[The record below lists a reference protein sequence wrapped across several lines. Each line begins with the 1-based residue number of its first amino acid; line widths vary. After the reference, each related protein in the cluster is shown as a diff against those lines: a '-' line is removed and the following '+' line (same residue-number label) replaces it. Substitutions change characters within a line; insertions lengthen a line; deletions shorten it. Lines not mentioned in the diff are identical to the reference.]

1 MFGRPWRNSASWR
14 RRNEAIKR
22 PNDFGAEQALKV
34 LVAGMAVALVA
45 AKILGGFGTDWRPS
59 HFDEWRSVALAQR
72 ALESGALAFEEPVGS
87 PNGLA
92 RDISDRNRSLGF
104 VAVVSAWVALVPE
117 PITRFKGLALAFLL
131 LYAAGVYAL
140 CRSVGVRP
148 WAVLPAVL
156 ALATLPTDTMLL
168 GPALAVPSS
177 LSLGLLC
184 FALVA
189 HLRLRDSPAANRAA
203 WWVTLIGTCAAL
215 AVVYPL
221 SLIVFGGLVLT
232 DCLVR
237 PELLRS
243 RYAKVMGALGLCGF
257 VVFLWAEWHGDFAT
271 TGRHLADLF
280 LLDQRWH
287 LVELMVYTLDYLVSP
302 PLLLL
307 AFAGAV
313 LCLLSPDQRWLAAT
327 FLGPLLA
334 LGGYHFMGAGL
345 VVPYQRVGLFL
356 AFGATLCAAV
366 AVERG
371 LVLIESWRAS
381 AWLRL
386 IFVAALCGLIVGV
399 PRPSPPFKRTTR
411 LERPPASLEAI
422 ARKLAREHAP
432 PERIH
437 AQPRESM
444 FLEAL
449 TGLRAA
455 PASLDSLLTGA
466 PPPVLECDA
475 GWEIVVGPCP
485 CPDYAMAFHV
495 AGTPV
500 FLHRP
505 ALGDERRATE

>member
-1 MFGRPWRNSASWR
+1 
-14 RRNEAIKR
+14 
-22 PNDFGAEQALKV
+22 V
-34 LVAGMAVALVA
+34 VA
-45 AKILGGFGTDWRPS
+45 AKILGGFGADWRPS
-59 HFDEWRSVALAQR
+59 HFDEWRSLALAQR
-72 ALESGALAFEEPVGS
+72 ALESGALGPEEPVGS

-104 VAVVSAWVALVPE
+104 VVVVGAWLAAVPE
-117 PITRFKGLALAFLL
+117 PISHFKGLALAFLL
-131 LYAAGVYAL
+131 LYAAGVYLL

-148 WAVLPAVL
+148 WAALPAVL
-156 ALATLPTDTMLL
+156 ALGTFPTDTMLL

-189 HLRLRDSPAANRAA
+189 HLRLSGASTRSQVA

-221 SLIVFGGLVLT
+221 TLIVFGGLALAH
-232 DCLVR
+232 CLGR
-237 PELLRS
+237 PELLRT
-243 RYAKVMGALGLCGF
+243 RYAKVMGVLGLCGF

-307 AFAGAV
+307 AFVGAG
-313 LCLLSPDQRWLAAT
+313 LCLLSRDRIWLAAA

-334 LGGYHFMGAGL
+334 LAGYHFMGAGL

-366 AVERG
+366 TVERG
-371 LVLIESWRAS
+371 LVLIESWRS
-381 AWLRL
+381 SGWLRL

-411 LERPPASLEAI
+411 LERPSASLEVI

-455 PASLDSLLTGA
+455 PASLDALLTGA

-485 CPDYAMAFHV
+485 CPDCAMAFHV

-505 ALGDERRATE
+505 ALSDERSAAE